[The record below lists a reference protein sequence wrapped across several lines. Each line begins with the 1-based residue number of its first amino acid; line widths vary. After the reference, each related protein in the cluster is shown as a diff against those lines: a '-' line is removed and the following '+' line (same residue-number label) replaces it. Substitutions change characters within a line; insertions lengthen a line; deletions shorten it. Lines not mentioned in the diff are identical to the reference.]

1 MIKNKTFW
9 VGYFQTKKLCLIA
22 KLVNQSIVMNRHCHG
37 IVTTITKFGR
47 SFVPFAIIDGISARK
62 LVDVVVGIGAANG
75 VKTFFVIGS
84 YHFMSSNVNRKVG
97 T

>member
-1 MIKNKTFW
+1 M
-9 VGYFQTKKLCLIA
+9 GYFQTKKLLSVA
-22 KLVNQSIVMNRHCHG
+22 KLVNQIIVVNRHCHG

-62 LVDVVVGIGAANG
+62 LVDFIAVIVAANG
-75 VKTFFVIGS
+75 VKKFFVIGS